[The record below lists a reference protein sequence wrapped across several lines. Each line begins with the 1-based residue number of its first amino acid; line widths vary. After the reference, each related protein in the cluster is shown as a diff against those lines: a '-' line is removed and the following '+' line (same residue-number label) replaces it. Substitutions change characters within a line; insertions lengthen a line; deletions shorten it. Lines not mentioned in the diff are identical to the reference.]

1 VNLGHRKQYG
11 KGGQLKNATQIIQQ
25 YQLQHA
31 GMSSYLDNQL
41 GTIQQVLQDAG
52 WREKEGELYWRGV
65 NLEIA
70 EKLTVSLLQMIT
82 PDGVVRETLVELYR
96 TISDIPRAE
105 G

>member
-1 VNLGHRKQYG
+1 MK
-11 KGGQLKNATQIIQQ
+11 KAISIIQQ

-52 WREKEGELYWRGV
+52 WREKEGEQYWRDV

-82 PDGVVRETLVELYR
+82 PDGIARETLIELYR
-96 TISDIPRAE
+96 TIADIPRKE
-105 G
+105 V